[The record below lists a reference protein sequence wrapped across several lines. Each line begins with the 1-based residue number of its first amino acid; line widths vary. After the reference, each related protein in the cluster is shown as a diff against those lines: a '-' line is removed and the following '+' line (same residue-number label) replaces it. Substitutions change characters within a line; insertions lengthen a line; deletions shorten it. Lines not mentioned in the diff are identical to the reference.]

1 MKPILQH
8 EQRLQ
13 KYANTHPLRVPKT
26 ELTDHKKQ
34 TAFSSLSE
42 LYRAPGPEKLPRG
55 LVRSSRGAASL
66 IRSARPATSLPF
78 RPAIA

>member
-13 KYANTHPLRVPKT
+13 KYANTHPLRLPKT
-26 ELTDHKKQ
+26 TLADHKKQ

-42 LYRAPGPEKLPRG
+42 FIARRG
-55 LVRSSRGAASL
+55 RRNCRGAWCA
-66 IRSARPATSLPF
+66 PAEEQL
-78 RPAIA
+78 R